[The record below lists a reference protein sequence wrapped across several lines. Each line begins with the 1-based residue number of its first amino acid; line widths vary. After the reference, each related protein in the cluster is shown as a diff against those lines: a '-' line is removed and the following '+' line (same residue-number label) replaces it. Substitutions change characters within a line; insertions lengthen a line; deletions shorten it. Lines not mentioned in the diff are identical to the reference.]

1 MAKKKTAQPNRNR
14 GAIQANPG
22 TSYKELMQML
32 NVLGFVKIRQKGSH
46 QIFMSPT
53 GRKISLP
60 AKKKKSEL
68 MSPHYEKQ
76 IGAAMMN
83 PMDPMVGVAFILDA
97 MMSTG
102 GSCANYLVKEH
113 IKIYKDLERDGL
125 VKITLI
131 DGPSIIKYEDGPLE
145 VYTICADITP
155 KGRRLHKKL
164 RERGALD
171 DPMMEQ
177 VFDLL
182 EKSDKKKVKN
192 PSMSLRQDM
201 AEAEREARDRN
212 PSKKRKSKAPTAAEL
227 KSECRRLWEHYCER
241 PNKTRLKDVLKHC
254 EKMAESSAKSVKEER
269 ARCMRSARRE
279 MKKLGMK

>member
-32 NVLGFVKIRQKGSH
+32 NVLGFIKIRQKGSH

-53 GRKISLP
+53 GRKVSIP
-60 AKKKKSEL
+60 AKKKKSEI
-68 MSPHYEKQ
+68 M
-76 IGAAMMN
+76 
-83 PMDPMVGVAFILDA
+83 VAFILDA